1 MNDILLL
8 EIGTEEIPARFLPGI
23 NSQIRELA
31 HSKLQTNNIPF
42 ENIKVYS
49 TPRRM
54 ALIVEGL
61 AKQQPDSMLEAKGPA
76 INIARTADGEYSK
89 AAQGFARSQKVE
101 LSDLIERDGY
111 IYASKKMVGRPV
123 AELLPALLTEII
135 HALNFPKNM
144 RWADYEVRFVR
155 PIHWIVAMLNE
166 QVIPVEIT
174 DIHSDNFTYGHRF
187 LSTGKITLA
196 NASEYAAKMREHFV
210 IVDQDERR
218 AIIIEQIKATAVAN
232 NATPKIDE
240 ELLEEVIYLV
250 EYPTALCGKFDE
262 EFLALPKEAVITPM
276 KEHQRYFPLFDD
288 KGNLLPKFI
297 TVRNGNDRNL
307 DVIAHGNA
315 RVLRARLS
323 DANFFFTEDRKVKL
337 EIRLQKLKT
346 VVFQDGLGSMYDKVE
361 RIQKLAVSFAQ
372 IAGYSDTAIV
382 ERTAH
387 LAKADLATGM
397 VYEFTELQG
406 IMGREY
412 AKLEGEAELVYEG
425 IFEHYLPRFAGDMLP
440 STPTGLFVGLADKID
455 NIVAT
460 FSRGLIP
467 TGSQDPYALRRQAL
481 GIVNILANSEYNL
494 SLDKVLLAGCEA
506 LNISGEK
513 QAALVKQIS
522 EFFNLRIKN
531 MLVEQGLRYDLVDA
545 ILAMQLMDMK
555 DVLARAKAIKEFAV
569 TDEFAATVQA
579 FVRVSNLSKA
589 VCEAQLINADKLVE
603 AAEKDLYDAFIVKQ
617 AVINTSMQQGDYLQ
631 ALKLIAELVAPINH
645 FFEKVMVMDKDE
657 SIKNNRLALLVNI
670 RESVL
675 KIVDFTK
682 VVVG

>member
-1 MNDILLL
+1 MNDILLF
-8 EIGTEEIPARFLPGI
+8 EIGTEEIPARFLPAI
-23 NSQIRELA
+23 NAQMRELSQ
-31 HSKLQTNNIPF
+31 SKLNGSNIPF

-54 ALIVEGL
+54 SLIIEGL
-61 AKQQPDSMLEAKGPA
+61 VKQQPDSMLEAKGPS
-76 INIARTADGEYSK
+76 INIAKTADGEYSK

-101 LSDLIERDGY
+101 LSDLVEREGY
-111 IYASKKMVGRPV
+111 IYASKKLIGRPV
-123 AELLPALLTEII
+123 VELLPEILLETI
-135 HALNFPKNM
+135 HALSFPKNM
-144 RWADYEVRFVR
+144 RWGHYETRFVR

-174 DIHSDNFTYGHRF
+174 DIKSSNFTYGHRF
-187 LSTGKITLA
+187 LSEGKIVLA
-196 NASEYAAKMREHFV
+196 HANEYSQKLRENFV
-210 IVDQDERR
+210 IVDQDERKKL
-218 AIIIEQIKATAVAN
+218 IVEQIKATAIDN

-240 ELLEEVIYLV
+240 ELLEEVVYLV
-250 EYPTALCGKFDE
+250 EYPTALCGKFDK

-288 KGNLLPKFI
+288 TGNLLPKFI
-297 TVRNGNDRNL
+297 TVRNGDKRNL

-323 DANFFFTEDRKVKL
+323 DANFFFTEDCKIKL
-337 EIRLQKLKT
+337 EVRLQKLKT

-361 RIQKLAVSFAQ
+361 RIKTIAVKFAQ

-382 ERTAH
+382 ERVAS

-397 VYEFTELQG
+397 VYEFAELQG
-406 IMGREY
+406 VMGREY
-412 AKLEGEAELVYEG
+412 AKLEGEPALVYEG
-425 IFEHYLPRFAGDMLP
+425 IFEHYLPRFAGDVLP
-440 STPTGLFVGLADKID
+440 TTPTGLFVGLADKID

-481 GIVNILANSEYNL
+481 GIVNVLANAQYNL
-494 SLDKVLLAGCEA
+494 SLDKVLIAGCEA
-506 LNISGEK
+506 LNISGNK
-513 QAALVKQIS
+513 QTELVQQIT
-522 EFFNLRIKN
+522 EFFNLRVKN

-545 ILAMQLMDMK
+545 ILAMQLSDMK
-555 DVLARAKAIKEFAV
+555 DVLARAKAIKEFAQ
-569 TDEFAATVQA
+569 TEEFVATVQA
-579 FVRVSNLSKA
+579 FVRVSNLSKS
-589 VCEAQLINADKLVE
+589 VVQVQTINPDKLVE
-603 AAEKDLYDAFIVKQ
+603 DAEKELYAAFIAKYSE
-617 AVINTSMQQGDYLQ
+617 INANIEQTNYLQ
-631 ALKLIAELVAPINH
+631 ALKLIAELVGQINC

-670 RESVL
+670 RECTL

-682 VVVG
+682 VVLG

>member
-1 MNDILLL
+1 MNDLLLL
-8 EIGTEEIPARFLPGI
+8 EIGTEEIPARFLPNI
-23 NSQIRELA
+23 NNQIQELA
-31 HSKLQTNNIPF
+31 EAKLKTNNIPY
-42 ENIKVYS
+42 NSLKVYS

-54 ALIVEGL
+54 TLLVDGL
-61 AKQQPDSMLEAKGPA
+61 AAHQPDSMLEAKGPA
-76 INIARTADGEYSK
+76 LNIAKTADGEYSK

-101 LSDLIERDGY
+101 LTDLIERDGY
-111 IYASKKMVGRPV
+111 IYASKKLIGRPV
-123 AELLPALLTEII
+123 VELLPDMLSEII

-144 RWADYEVRFVR
+144 RWGHYETRFVR
-155 PIHWIVAMLNE
+155 PIHWIVALLND
-166 QVIPVEIT
+166 QIIPVEIT
-174 DIHSDNFTYGHRF
+174 DIHSSNFTYGHRF
-187 LSTGKITLA
+187 LSEGKIVLA
-196 NASEYAAKMREHFV
+196 HANEYTKKLREHFV
-210 IVDQDERR
+210 IVDQDERKN
-218 AIIIEQIKATAVAN
+218 IIVEQIKATAVAN

-297 TVRNGNDRNL
+297 TVRNGNDKNL

-323 DANFFFTEDRKVKL
+323 DANFFFTEDRKIKL
-337 EIRLQKLKT
+337 AVRLEKLKT
-346 VVFQDGLGSMYDKVE
+346 VVFQDGLGTMYNKVE
-361 RIQKLAVSFAQ
+361 RIQDLAVKFAQ
-372 IAGYSDTAIV
+372 IAGYTDLDIV
-382 ERTAH
+382 KHTAH

-412 AKLEGEAELVYEG
+412 AKLEGEPELVYEG

-440 STPTGLFVGLADKID
+440 STPTGIFVGLADKID

-494 SLDKVLLAGCEA
+494 SLDKVLVAGCEA
-506 LNISGEK
+506 LNITGEK
-513 QAALVKQIS
+513 QTALVKQIS
-522 EFFNLRIKN
+522 EFFNLRVKN

-545 ILAMQLMDMK
+545 ILAMQLTDMK
-555 DVLARAKAIKEFAV
+555 DVLARARAIKEFAQ

-579 FVRVSNLSKA
+579 FVRVSNLSKS
-589 VCEAQLINADKLVE
+589 VAQADAIKPELLVEDAEKELYKAFEQSQSKINAAMQQAQYLEALQEIAKLVP
-603 AAEKDLYDAFIVKQ
+603 A
-617 AVINTSMQQGDYLQ
+617 INY
-631 ALKLIAELVAPINH
+631 

-657 SIKNNRLALLVNI
+657 NIKNNRLALLVNI
-670 RESVL
+670 RECVL

>member
-174 DIHSDNFTYGHRF
+174 DIHSDSFTYGHRF

>member
-23 NSQIRELA
+23 NIQLRELA
-31 HSKLQTNNIPF
+31 QNKLQTNNIPY
-42 ENIKVYS
+42 ENIKIYS

-54 ALIVEGL
+54 TLIVEGL
-61 AKQQPDSMLEAKGPA
+61 AAHQPDSMLEAKGPA
-76 INIARTADGEYSK
+76 LNIARSADGEYSK

-111 IYASKKMVGRPV
+111 IYASKKLIGRPV
-123 AELLPALLTEII
+123 VELLPTLLSEII

-155 PIHWIVAMLNE
+155 PIHWIVALLNE

-174 DIHSDNFTYGHRF
+174 DIHSSNFTYGHRF
-187 LSTGKITLA
+187 LSQGKIVLNHA
-196 NASEYAAKMREHFV
+196 NEYAAKLREHFV
-210 IVDQDERR
+210 IVDQDERKK
-218 AIIIEQIKATAVAN
+218 IIVEQIQATAVAN

-323 DANFFFTEDRKVKL
+323 DANFFFTEDRKIKL
-337 EIRLQKLKT
+337 EVRLQKLKT
-346 VVFQDGLGSMYDKVE
+346 VVFQDGLGTMYDKVE
-361 RIQKLAVSFAQ
+361 RIQNLAVKFAQ

-412 AKLEGEAELVYEG
+412 AKLEGEPELVYEG

-481 GIVNILANSEYNL
+481 GIVNILANSQYNL

-506 LNISGEK
+506 LNISGDK
-513 QAALVKQIS
+513 QTALVKQIS
-522 EFFNLRIKN
+522 EFFNLRVKN
-531 MLVEQGLRYDLVDA
+531 MLMEQGLRYDLVDA
-545 ILAMQLMDMK
+545 ILAMQLTDMK
-555 DVLARAKAIKEFAV
+555 DVLARAKAIKEFAQ
-569 TDEFAATVQA
+569 TEEFAATVQA
-579 FVRVSNLSKA
+579 FVRVSNLSKNVA
-589 VCEAQLINADKLVE
+589 EVQAINQDKLVE
-603 AAEKDLYDAFIVKQ
+603 AAEKDLYAAFVAKQ
-617 AVINTSMQQGDYLQ
+617 EAINANMEQGDYLQ
-631 ALKLIAELVAPINH
+631 ALQLIAALVAPINH

-670 RESVL
+670 RECVL